1 MFKFLNFAWLFPC
14 LNNVMANR
22 RFHSVVAVID
32 FHLSNDGICN
42 LFHFSFGVG
51 EPVGKCHVATGFNIT
66 TILLI
71 MRFELADQVFG

>member
-42 LFHFSFGVG
+42 LFHFSLGV
-51 EPVGKCHVATGFNIT
+51 
-66 TILLI
+66 
-71 MRFELADQVFG
+71 